1 MNLVKITKQSMLRFP
16 ILLLTTSWGAASL
29 QKKSG
34 EFFTKSCFLFVLL
47 QILTSRFK
55 GMLRICRQKLEL
67 KGFAAGWPRMKNSA
81 LMTFSF
87 LQTLMR
93 FVLDHGTIIIT
104 MKIIIISKRTQVN
117 QRSNNLTR
125 FWAKKLCNNWVGVS
139 LLLRFDFFNILHPS
153 CPCRARN
160 WQNIPN
166 FGQILSRVYSY
177 PDHHRRTLDANG
189 KVKFTQTCSYEHFS
203 STSFA
208 CLSSFALVE
217 YSYKW
222 YQP

>member
-1 MNLVKITKQSMLRFP
+1 M
-16 ILLLTTSWGAASL
+16 
-29 QKKSG
+29 
-34 EFFTKSCFLFVLL
+34 SCFLFVLL
-47 QILTSRFK
+47 QILTWRFK

-104 MKIIIISKRTQVN
+104 MKIISKRTEVH

-125 FWAKKLCNNWVGVS
+125 CWAKKLCNNWVGVS
-139 LLLRFDFFNILHPS
+139 LLLRFDFFNIF
-153 CPCRARN
+153 
-160 WQNIPN
+160 Q
-166 FGQILSRVYSY
+166 QILSRIYSY

-217 YSYKW
+217 YS
-222 YQP
+222 

>member
-1 MNLVKITKQSMLRFP
+1 MSLVKITKQSMLRFP

-47 QILTSRFK
+47 QILTWRFK
-55 GMLRICRQKLEL
+55 GMLRTCKQKLESI
-67 KGFAAGWPRMKNSA
+67 GFAAGRPRKKNSA

-104 MKIIIISKRTQVN
+104 MKIISKRTEVH

-177 PDHHRRTLDANG
+177 PGHHRRTLDANG
-189 KVKFTQTCSYEHFS
+189 KVKHQMRVRLADFIQPKNCE
-203 STSFA
+203 
-208 CLSSFALVE
+208 
-217 YSYKW
+217 KW
-222 YQP
+222 SIKN

>member
-1 MNLVKITKQSMLRFP
+1 MSLVKTTKQNILRFP

-47 QILTSRFK
+47 QILTWRFK
-55 GMLRICRQKLEL
+55 GMPRICRRKLEL
-67 KGFAAGWPRMKNSA
+67 RGFANGRPRMKNSA

-104 MKIIIISKRTQVN
+104 MKMIIISKRTQVH

-139 LLLRFDFFNILHPS
+139 LLLRFDFFNIF
-153 CPCRARN
+153 
-160 WQNIPN
+160 Q
-166 FGQILSRVYSY
+166 QILSRIYSY
-177 PDHHRRTLDANG
+177 PDHHRRTLGANG